1 LRKCMPRSEGGATAQ
16 AGTATHGAGEER
28 RGEARRGEER
38 QGKASS
44 GSTTTRTRVDD
55 AGDRRT
61 QAAAWVARL
70 LHSLSAP
77 GGRAPR
83 SKQANANANASASAR
98 QMQQI
103 HTRTLPRYLLPIL
116 SYPASGP
123 ASAPVPASRVG
134 GGVGHGRRL
143 LARLGGSCICYPVYS
158 YREPP

>member
-83 SKQANANANASASAR
+83 SKQANANANASASASAR

-103 HTRTLPRYLLPIL
+103 HTRTLPRYLLPATHPIL
-116 SYPASGP
+116 SSLRASLGPSASLARRWRRGPWSPSAGP
-123 ASAPVPASRVG
+123 A
-134 GGVGHGRRL
+134 RR
-143 LARLGGSCICYPVYS
+143 
-158 YREPP
+158 